1 MKVFVTGSTGLLGNN
16 LVHALEAAG
25 HSVVGLVR
33 AEEKGRRLLSDTR
46 HRSRPAPAPAEA
58 RAGQ

>member
-16 LVHALEAAG
+16 LQYRAHPMTPAQRLPEA
-25 HSVVGLVR
+25 
-33 AEEKGRRLLSDTR
+33 R